1 MKINLAVIFGS
12 RSCEHDVSVISGL
25 QAAGAADQEKYR
37 TMLVYIDRQGPWY
50 TGDRLKEAGFYQNFD
65 PAQVTHVLPRAEK
78 GKLQLIE
85 YPTEKRSLFGGAKKL
100 VAEADVVMPVMHGMN
115 GEDGTLQGML
125 ELWGVPYTSSGVLG
139 SSVGMDKIA
148 MKQLFRGCGFPVLP
162 DCWIDRAHWKRDQAG
177 CVEKIEAAL
186 EYPMF
191 VKPANLGSS
200 IGISRANDREG
211 LIHALDVASAYDRR
225 ILIEKA
231 VEKLSEVN
239 CAVLGYA
246 DDVQASVLEMPTRWE
261 EFLTFDEKYLRGSK
275 GSSKGM
281 TSLSRKIPAPISG
294 ELTEKIRDLSVQVF
308 KSLDCKGVVR
318 IDYIIDE
325 SDQSYYIGEINTIPG
340 SLAFYLFEATGSGL
354 SFSAMVDKMVECALL
369 ANADRN
375 QSVFSYDSTILQKF
389 TSGQKGGL
397 KNRVK

>member
-1 MKINLAVIFGS
+1 
-12 RSCEHDVSVISGL
+12 
-25 QAAGAADQEKYR
+25 
-37 TMLVYIDRQGPWY
+37 
-50 TGDRLKEAGFYQNFD
+50 
-65 PAQVTHVLPRAEK
+65 
-78 GKLQLIE
+78 
-85 YPTEKRSLFGGAKKL
+85 
-100 VAEADVVMPVMHGMN
+100 
-115 GEDGTLQGML
+115 
-125 ELWGVPYTSSGVLG
+125 
-139 SSVGMDKIA
+139 
-148 MKQLFRGCGFPVLP
+148 
-162 DCWIDRAHWKRDQAG
+162 
-177 CVEKIEAAL
+177 
-186 EYPMF
+186 MF